1 MEVAASV
8 MVASVMEAE
17 AKAEAEA
24 EAVVAEAV
32 EAERRWR
39 GTCAVSACSSCCR
52 LPAST

>member
-1 MEVAASV
+1 
-8 MVASVMEAE
+8 MEAGAVE
-17 AKAEAEA
+17 AVEA